1 MELPKL
7 QDRLSDINRNQTD
20 GKPLQA
26 ASFHCAECNIKF
38 ESPASLSVHRA
49 YHQASAHQS
58 RWPVQEGRLAG
69 RGVVSVSPLPTAGGG
84 GETAVESPPARSP
97 VSSGSGPAVR
107 PGSMQ
112 ISMAQS
118 MAIPQGAP
126 PHLASLHSSQPF
138 PSPEPGSEEAS
149 PATPSLPSINAD
161 VSEFFSQLESGGGD
175 PPAAQESGPPLE
187 TFPAEKGGVFPG
199 PGQQYPAHYTAM
211 EAGQGTYSTTS
222 DFLGFGEPAVSSH
235 DQSSEEIWDMDAHTV
250 RRYNPVP
257 DPVSPGPIPTTPTMY
272 GTVLGQPKPANWEV
286 GQTYGPY
293 GRPGLGPPLSPGL
306 GSSWA
311 LGRGQAA
318 LSDAKRAKTYQCEPC
333 DKWFTS
339 SGHLKRHFNTTLHR
353 NAMKQRGD
361 GSFDCMNG
369 ASFSIP
375 SVESRDAGS
384 PCMSLGEE
392 SSQSSVCDDTQSTSG
407 SGPVSSLAGST
418 PVSTPGPA
426 PSINL
431 PSTSLH
437 DGCSLSDNTSPS
449 VPSAY
454 PHLLSPDPPPASP
467 LSTLSQLAGLP
478 PTPQPAAPS
487 TPGLHCSSPNSNLNA
502 SPVHKNRFSPF
513 RAGPPNNPSYK
524 VQNLDMGRSYPSYP
538 STFQP
543 LGAPAAQY
551 GGEQVYLAQQ
561 SAYGRPSGYPGA
573 SYHAPAYHTPHYQ
586 PVLYSS
592 GYDMGQGQHYLPQNH
607 SFSDIS
613 SSYPGMEEQGIGP
626 LFPIKGG
633 LDEMRTSPEGSDG
646 SDCKNDAG
654 EFRCNECN
662 KVFNRICY
670 LKQHNKSFH
679 NGEKP
684 FKCNQCGKRFPVE
697 VLYQE
702 HMAKHSGD
710 KPYKCEVCPKQ
721 FNHKTDLRRH
731 MCLHTGEKPFT
742 CDVCGKGFIREDRMV
757 KHADTHKKKAA
768 HVAGGLM

>member
-1 MELPKL
+1 
-7 QDRLSDINRNQTD
+7 
-20 GKPLQA
+20 
-26 ASFHCAECNIKF
+26 
-38 ESPASLSVHRA
+38 
-49 YHQASAHQS
+49 
-58 RWPVQEGRLAG
+58 
-69 RGVVSVSPLPTAGGG
+69 
-84 GETAVESPPARSP
+84 
-97 VSSGSGPAVR
+97 
-107 PGSMQ
+107 
-112 ISMAQS
+112 
-118 MAIPQGAP
+118 MAIQQGAP
-126 PHLASLHSSQPF
+126 PHLTSHHTSPIF
-138 PSPEPGSEEAS
+138 PSPEPASEEAS
-149 PATPSLPSINAD
+149 PATPTLPSINAD
-161 VSEFFSQLESGGGD
+161 VSEFFSQLEGSGDPSSANRQNGSVLENFPEEKDSGRAFPESGG
-175 PPAAQESGPPLE
+175 
-187 TFPAEKGGVFPG
+187 FPG
-199 PGQQYPAHYTAM
+199 GQAGGQQYSSTYPAM
-211 EAGQGTYSTTS
+211 EAAAVPGYSGPGAAG
-222 DFLGFGEPAVSSH
+222 DFLGFGEPSVSTH

-272 GTVLGQPKPANWEV
+272 GMGQGAS
-286 GQTYGPY
+286 YPY
-293 GRPGLGPPLSPGL
+293 GRSGGLAPPLSPGL
-306 GSSWA
+306 VPSPWGPMGMKGHAS
-311 LGRGQAA
+311 
-318 LSDAKRAKTYQCEPC
+318 LSEAKRPKTYQCEAC

-339 SGHLKRHFNTTLHR
+339 SGHLKRHFNTTLHK
-353 NAMKQRGD
+353 NAMKQKGD
-361 GSFDCMNG
+361 GSYDC

-375 SVESRDAGS
+375 SVESRDAAS

-407 SGPVSSLAGST
+407 SGPVSSAAGST

-426 PSINL
+426 SIIPPSSL
-431 PSTSLH
+431 HTTSLP
-437 DGCSLSDNTSPS
+437 DNCSLSDNTSPL
-449 VPSAY
+449 VPSTY
-454 PHLLSPDPPPASP
+454 PHLLSPDPSPSSP
-467 LSTLSQLAGLP
+467 LSNLSQLAGLP
-478 PTPQPAAPS
+478 ATPS
-487 TPGLHCSSPNSNLNA
+487 TPGLHSSSPNSNLNA

-538 STFQP
+538 TTFQP
-543 LGAPAAQY
+543 LCVPGGQY
-551 GGEQVYLAQQ
+551 PGDQVYLAHHSSYPRQPDTYQ
-561 SAYGRPSGYPGA
+561 GGYHA
-573 SYHAPAYHTPHYQ
+573 SSYHAPHYQ

-592 GYDMGQGQHYLPQNH
+592 GYDMGQPGQHYLPQGQT
-607 SFSDIS
+607 FTDIS
-613 SSYPGMEEQGIGP
+613 SSYPGMEEHGLATI
-626 LFPIKGG
+626 FPGDQLRAIKGG
-633 LDEMRTSPEGSDG
+633 LDELRTSPEGSDG
-646 SDCKNDAG
+646 SDCKDGTG

-768 HVAGGLM
+768 HVAGGMM